1 MIRRGVKIQ
10 LGAFVLIA
18 ILAIGYAV
26 VRFAGAGELLNPP
39 FHLTA
44 RFASAA
50 GLEPKDEVDLL
61 GVPVGSVTSLE
72 PDGSQVIVHM
82 NLTHDI
88 KIPAA
93 VTAQIQDKSALGEQY
108 VLLTPKTATGP
119 DLADDASIPI
129 ADTSGPVPIAD
140 LLGNLDAL
148 AKSVPQKD
156 LQIDLTQTAQ
166 AFGGTGSDLGR
177 LLDNGNALTKTAL
190 SDLNQT
196 ISLINSGNKVL
207 TTQVDESS
215 AIEQGALSLAG
226 FSREVRT
233 LDPTLASLFLNGLQ
247 TGRQLTGLLKDN
259 QTALSGLLTGLLTTT
274 DVTNAHLPQLRKTLA
289 LYPWIIQ
296 IGATA
301 IRYCDNSDLMTGKVI
316 KSTCHYD
323 PKTHQRIYT
332 GHFAFQLPQ
341 PPGGPAYNPCAQGYG
356 GTKQYLPNEQPANGV
371 GPNETNQT
379 KPNYQA
385 QCTAKPSN
393 ADAPNV
399 RGAQNSQHPAG
410 DTSVYPSSAKA
421 STAKAST
428 AAARSASPAIL
439 RAVTVFTLIFDTIRN
454 AF

>member
-10 LGAFVLIA
+10 LVAFVVIS
-18 ILAIGYAV
+18 IVAIGYAV
-26 VRFAGAGELLNPP
+26 VRFAGAGELVNKP

-44 RFASAA
+44 TFASPA

-72 PDGSQVIVHM
+72 PDGNDVIVHM
-82 NLTHDI
+82 KLSHDI
-88 KIPAA
+88 KIPAD

-108 VLLTPKTATGP
+108 VLLTPKTAAGAM
-119 DLADDASIPI
+119 LVDDASIPLQ
-129 ADTSGPVPIAD
+129 DTSGPVPIQD

-148 AKSVPQKD
+148 AKSVPKKD
-156 LQIDLTQTAQ
+156 LQIDLTETAK
-166 AFGGTGSDLGR
+166 AFSGTGSDLSR

-207 TTQVDESS
+207 TTQVDEST
-215 AIEQGALSLAG
+215 AIKQGAISLAG
-226 FSREVRT
+226 FSREIRT

-274 DVTNAHLPQLRKTLA
+274 DVTDAHLPQLRKTLA

-296 IGATA
+296 VGATA
-301 IRYCDNSDLMTGKVI
+301 IRYCDNHDLKTGKAI

-323 PKTHQRIYT
+323 PTTHQRIYT

-341 PPGGPAYNPCAQGYG
+341 APTGPPYNPCTQGYG
-356 GTKQYLPNEQPANGV
+356 STKQYLPDEQPANGK
-371 GPNETNQT
+371 GPNETSKT
-379 KPNYQA
+379 KPNYKA
-385 QCTAKPSN
+385 GCTAKPN
-393 ADAPNV
+393 DPDTPNV
-399 RGAQNSQHPAG
+399 RGAQNAQHPAG
-410 DTSVYPSSAKA
+410 DNGIYPSNPNLGTTKA
-421 STAKAST
+421 TT
-428 AAARSASPAIL
+428 TASPAIA
-439 RAVTVFTLIFDTIRN
+439 RTVTLVRLIALEIRN

>member
-10 LGAFVLIA
+10 LVAFVVIA
-18 ILAIGYAV
+18 IVAIGYAV
-26 VRFAGAGELLNPP
+26 VRFAGAGELVNKP
-39 FHLTA
+39 FHLNAT
-44 RFASAA
+44 FASAA

-61 GVPVGSVTSLE
+61 GVPVGSVSSLE
-72 PDGSQVIVHM
+72 PDGSDVIVHM
-82 NLTHDI
+82 KLSHDI

-93 VTAQIQDKSALGEQY
+93 VSAQIQDKSALGEQY
-108 VLLTPKTATGP
+108 VLLTPKTAAGP
-119 DLADDASIPI
+119 MLIDDASIPLK
-129 ADTSGPVPIAD
+129 DTSGPVPIAD

-156 LQIDLTQTAQ
+156 LQVDLTETAK
-166 AFGGTGSDLGR
+166 AFSGSGSDLSR

-207 TTQVDESS
+207 TTQVDESN
-215 AIEQGALSLAG
+215 AVKQGATSLAG
-226 FSREVRT
+226 FTREVRT
-233 LDPTLASLFLNGLQ
+233 LDPTLASLFLSGLQ

-259 QTALSGLLTGLLTTT
+259 QTALSGLLSGLLTTT

-296 IGATA
+296 VGATA
-301 IRYCDNSDLMTGKVI
+301 IRYCDNHDLQTGKAI
-316 KSTCHYD
+316 ASTCHYD

-341 PPGGPAYNPCAQGYG
+341 APDGPPYNPCTQGYG
-356 GTKQYLPNEQPANGV
+356 GTKQYLPDEQPANGV
-371 GPNETNQT
+371 GPNETSKT

-385 QCTAKPSN
+385 QCTAKPSDPN
-393 ADAPNV
+393 APNV
-399 RGAQNSQHPAG
+399 RGAQNAQHPAG
-410 DTSVYPSSAKA
+410 DHGTFPSSARA
-421 STAKAST
+421 STTKV
-428 AAARSASPAIL
+428 AAVAPPAIL
-439 RAVTVFTLIFDTIRN
+439 RTVTFIKLIAAEFRN